1 MPTLTRESKK
11 YYFTN
16 YFQNNLNNLKST
28 WKGIKNLIS
37 LKALPNA
44 APSNIF
50 DNGRILT
57 EPQEIG
63 NDFNKSFVNVVTDI
77 QSSIRYSKNEFHD
90 FLPPININYFF
101 LNSADEIEVE
111 NIILSLNPSNTIS
124 PNSIPTKILKLLI
137 AIN

>member
-1 MPTLTRESKK
+1 MPTLTKESKK
-11 YYFTN
+11 YYSTN

-77 QSSIRYSKNEFHD
+77 HSSIRYSKNEFHD

-111 NIILSLNPSNTIS
+111 NIILSLNPSNAIS
-124 PNSIPTKILKLLI
+124 PNSIPTKILELLI

>member
-1 MPTLTRESKK
+1 MPTLTKESKK
-11 YYFTN
+11 CYFTN

-37 LKALPNA
+37 LKALP

-57 EPQEIG
+57 EPQEIA
-63 NDFNKSFVNVVTDI
+63 NDFNKYFVKVVTDI
-77 QSSIRYSKNEFHD
+77 QSSIRYSKNKFHD

-111 NIILSLNPSNTIS
+111 NIISSLNPSNAIS